1 MKTLRDVSLLAAP
14 LFVLL
19 SACGGGG
26 GGGSPAVSDT
36 STPPAAST
44 PTPGSGDLTPAIVAS
59 NTVQNLCEK
68 PRSGNA
74 SDRQGSLLNELTWV
88 RSWID
93 ESYLW
98 YKEVPTT
105 YLAQNFSTPIAYFNV
120 LKTPATTASGKL
132 KDRFHFTYTTAE
144 WEASLKGVE
153 LGYGM
158 LLALTQTTPP
168 RKAVI
173 TIVEPG
179 SPAALAGLQ
188 RGDVLQTVDGVDF
201 VNAAGQ
207 ASVDTINA
215 ALFPAAQG
223 RHTVSFLRNGAS
235 INASLQSIAVNTSAV
250 QNERI
255 IDTPTGKVGYLTF
268 NTHNNVA
275 ERQLVDTMR
284 RFQAAGVSDLV
295 LDVRYNGGGLLDIA
309 SELAYMI
316 AGPQTTSGKTFE
328 QIIANDKIRREAP
341 LGFHAQSQ
349 GLASANPLAKGTA
362 LPYLGLKR
370 VTLLTTGNTCS
381 ASEAIINGLR
391 GVDVEVNLMGG
402 TTCGKPYGFYPQPNC
417 GTTYFAV
424 QFQGVN
430 AKGFGDYAD
439 GMAPTCAVAD
449 DYQHALGDAN
459 EAMLAA
465 ALQYR
470 NTGRCTL
477 PTGMSR
483 LLGTVESS
491 ETVAA
496 RLLRPQYK
504 EIAIG
509 RQP

>member
-1 MKTLRDVSLLAAP
+1 MKTLRDVTLLAAP
-14 LFVLL
+14 LLVLL
-19 SACGGGG
+19 GACGGGG
-26 GGGSPAVSDT
+26 GSSSVSDT
-36 STPPAAST
+36 ATPPASTT
-44 PTPGSGDLTPAIVAS
+44 PTPGSGGATATIVAS

-68 PRSGNA
+68 PRSGNGT
-74 SDRQGSLLNELTWV
+74 DRQGTLLNELTWV

-105 YLAQNFSTPIAYFNV
+105 YLPQDFSTPIAYFKV
-120 LKTPATTASGKL
+120 LKTPAVTASGKP
-132 KDRFHFTYTTAE
+132 KDQFHFTYTTAE

-223 RHTVSFLRNGAS
+223 THTVGFLRNGAS
-235 INASLQSIAVNTSAV
+235 VNATLQSIEVNTSAV
-250 QNERI
+250 QNERV

-295 LDVRYNGGGLLDIA
+295 LDVRYNGGGLLDVA

-316 AGPQTTSGKTFE
+316 AGPQTTAGKTFE
-328 QIIANDKIRREAP
+328 QIIANDKTRREAP
-341 LGFHAQSQ
+341 LGFLAQSQ
-349 GLASANPLAKGTA
+349 GLAGTNPVAKGAA

-381 ASEAIINGLR
+381 ASESIINGLR
-391 GVDVEVNLMGG
+391 GVDVEVNLIGG

-449 DYQHALGDAN
+449 DYQHALGDTN
-459 EAMLAA
+459 EGMLAA

-477 PTGMSR
+477 PTGMNR
-483 LLGTVESS
+483 LLSTVESP
-491 ETVAA
+491 ETVAT

-504 EIAIG
+504 EIAI
-509 RQP
+509 RHQP

>member
-1 MKTLRDVSLLAAP
+1 MKTLRTVSLLAAP
-14 LFVLL
+14 LLLLL

-26 GGGSPAVSDT
+26 GGGSAVSET
-36 STPPAAST
+36 TTPPVSGVT
-44 PTPGSGDLTPAIVAS
+44 PTIVAA

-74 SDRQGSLLNELTWV
+74 TDRQGTLLNELTWV

-105 YLAQNFSTPIAYFNV
+105 YLPQNFSTPIAYFNV
-120 LKTPATTASGKL
+120 LKTSAVTASGKP
-132 KDRFHFTYTTAE
+132 KDQFHFTYTTAE

-158 LLALTQTTPP
+158 LLAMTQNTPP
-168 RKAVI
+168 RRAVI

-201 VNAAGQ
+201 VNAANQ
-207 ASVDTINA
+207 ASIDILNNG
-215 ALFPAAQG
+215 LFPAAQG
-223 RHTVSFLRNGAS
+223 THTVGFLRNGVTV
-235 INASLQSIAVNTSAV
+235 NATLQAIEVNTSAV

-255 IDTPTGKVGYLTF
+255 IDTATGKVGYLTF

-328 QIIANDKIRREAP
+328 QVIANDKTAREAP

-349 GLASANPLAKGTA
+349 GFAAANGLAKGTA
-362 LPYLGLKR
+362 LPTLGLKR

-391 GVDVEVNLMGG
+391 GVDVEVNLIGG

-430 AKGFGDYAD
+430 AKGFGDFAD
-439 GMAPTCAVAD
+439 GMAPTCEVTD
-449 DYQHALGDAN
+449 DYQHQLGDAA
-459 EAMLAA
+459 EGMLAA
-465 ALQYR
+465 ALRYR
-470 NTGRCTL
+470 GSGSCVPATGAT
-477 PTGMSR
+477 R
-483 LLGTVESS
+483 LLSS
-491 ETVAA
+491 MQSPVDTAT
-496 RLLRPQYK
+496 RLLRPAYK
-504 EIAIG
+504 EIAII
-509 RQP
+509 RH